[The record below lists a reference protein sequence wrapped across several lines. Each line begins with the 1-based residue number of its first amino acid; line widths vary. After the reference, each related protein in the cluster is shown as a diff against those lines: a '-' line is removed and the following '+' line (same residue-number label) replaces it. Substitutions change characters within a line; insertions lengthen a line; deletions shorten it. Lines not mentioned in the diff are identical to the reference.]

1 MRFCKIILF
10 CVTLSSLASFAQTR
24 WEMETDPTAF
34 ALKGFSAHIGHPIFD
49 GKLRLQLGGFGAE
62 TPEWIH
68 GNRGFTENS
77 RGATFKVDY
86 FVLRPLF
93 GLFVGADSNYS
104 RVCYELDQNHERTYR
119 NIGGLGPRVGYR
131 FNAGQHFYVTPWISL
146 DYQFNARDVTISG
159 RTFRDSRVSVFPAVH
174 LGWRF

>member
-1 MRFCKIILF
+1 M
-10 CVTLSSLASFAQTR
+10 CVTLSPLACFAQAR
-24 WEMETDPTAF
+24 WELETDPTAF
-34 ALKGFSAHIGHPIFD
+34 ALRGFSAHVGHPISD
-49 GKLRLQLGGFGAE
+49 GKLRLQLGAFGAE

-86 FVLRPLF
+86 FILRPRA

-104 RVCYELDQNHERTYR
+104 RVRYELDQNRERTYR
-119 NIGGLGPRVGYR
+119 NIAGLGPRVGYR
-131 FNAGQHFYVTPWISL
+131 FNTGQHFYVTPWVSA
-146 DYQFNARDVTISG
+146 DYQFNAKDVTMSG
-159 RTFRDSRVSVFPAVH
+159 KTFHESKFTVFPAVH